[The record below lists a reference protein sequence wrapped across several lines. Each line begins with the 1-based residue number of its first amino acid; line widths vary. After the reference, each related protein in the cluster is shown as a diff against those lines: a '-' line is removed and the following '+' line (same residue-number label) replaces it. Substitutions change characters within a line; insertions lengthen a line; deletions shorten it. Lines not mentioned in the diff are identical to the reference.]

1 MSLILVNL
9 QSLTQEAIKGFKLS
23 LDKTGQDCVL
33 FFTNFTLSKLNVR
46 WVARVICLL
55 AFPSTHR
62 YTYATTTLDFSKP
75 HQVLADPFSF
85 YLLVNVIDIF

>member
-23 LDKTGQDCVL
+23 LDKTDQSDCVL
-33 FFTNFTLSKLNVR
+33 FFTDFTLSKLNVDLGSPR
-46 WVARVICLL
+46 HLP
-55 AFPSTHR
+55 FPSTRR
-62 YTYATTTLDFSKP
+62 YTHATTTLDFSKP

-85 YLLVNVIDIF
+85 YLAPGQCH